1 MSNIIQTTTDFAMF
15 IVSGYISPGD
25 VLVDATCGNGHDTLR
40 LLQHRPS
47 ALYAFDIQQQ
57 AIDSTR
63 DFLAANGFR
72 SRLEDGTV
80 KLICD
85 SHEKMDEYIDSPVKA
100 VVFNLGYLPGG
111 SRDTV
116 TERAST
122 VAAVRKALDLL
133 QKDGLLCITMYSGH
147 SRGPEEKEA
156 LLSMARELDSRTYH
170 AAYVNI
176 ANQRNDPPEILL
188 ITKKR

>member
-1 MSNIIQTTTDFAMF
+1 MF

-25 VLVDATCGNGHDTLR
+25 VLVDATCGNGRDTLR
-40 LLQHRPS
+40 LLRHGPS

-57 AIDSTR
+57 AIDNTKELLIS
-63 DFLAANGFR
+63 NGF
-72 SRLEDGTV
+72 SDRLEDGTV

-85 SHEKMDEYIDSPVKA
+85 SHENMDMYISAPVKA
-100 VVFNLGYLPGG
+100 VVFNLGYLPGAG
-111 SRDTV
+111 RDTV
-116 TERAST
+116 TERSST
-122 VAAVRKALDLL
+122 LAAAAKALDLL

-147 SRGPEEKEA
+147 SKGPEEKKA

-176 ANQRNDPPEILL
+176 TNQKNDPPEILL

>member
-40 LLQHRPS
+40 LLRHGPS

-57 AIDSTR
+57 AVDNTKELLIS
-63 DFLAANGFR
+63 NGFR
-72 SRLEDGTV
+72 DRLEDGTV

-85 SHEKMDEYIDSPVKA
+85 SHENMDLYISTPVKA
-100 VVFNLGYLPGG
+100 VVFNLGYLPGAA
-111 SRDTV
+111 RDTV
-116 TERAST
+116 TERSST
-122 VAAVRKALDLL
+122 LAAAAKALELL

-147 SRGPEEKEA
+147 SKGPEEKEA
-156 LLSMARELDSRTYH
+156 LLSMARGLNSRTYH

-176 ANQRNDPPEILL
+176 ANQKNDPPEILL